1 MFIDNQT
8 VLSDAQALT
17 ASGASTNVLD
27 LAAAGFLGAGE
38 PLAVVLWVDVAPDGT
53 TGDET
58 YVVKLQSDDAD
69 TFGSATDLPNKTVTI
84 PRTTAVAGTV
94 YVIDLDPNDITERF
108 LRAYA
113 TLAGTT
119 PSITFTIAVMPR
131 SFIGKWR
138 ALANAYTITG

>member
-17 ASGASTNVLD
+17 ASAASTNILD
-27 LAAAGFLGAGE
+27 LKAAGYLGAGE
-38 PLAVVLWVDVAPDGT
+38 PLAVVIWVDVAADGT

-58 YVVKLQSDDAD
+58 YVAKLQSDDGEA
-69 TFGSATDLPNKTVTI
+69 FGSATDLPNKTVTI
-84 PRTTAVAGTV
+84 PRTTAVAGSV
-94 YVIDLDPNDITERF
+94 YVIDLDPADITEQY
-108 LRAYA
+108 LRVYY

-119 PSITFTIAVMPR
+119 PTLTVTAAVMPR

-138 ALANAYTITG
+138 ALANAYTIS